1 MPNAYILLANI
12 RVEEQKYE
20 EAIALYEKAA
30 AIKPDDPKTYTF
42 IGNTYYMLGELEK
55 AINTFIKALKADADN
70 HENKLVYLE
79 IVQEYIK
86 RKSA

>member
-30 AIKPDDPKTYTF
+30 VIKPDDRKLTLSSEIHITCW
-42 IGNTYYMLGELEK
+42 
-55 AINTFIKALKADADN
+55 ASLK
-70 HENKLVYLE
+70 
-79 IVQEYIK
+79 K
-86 RKSA
+86 R